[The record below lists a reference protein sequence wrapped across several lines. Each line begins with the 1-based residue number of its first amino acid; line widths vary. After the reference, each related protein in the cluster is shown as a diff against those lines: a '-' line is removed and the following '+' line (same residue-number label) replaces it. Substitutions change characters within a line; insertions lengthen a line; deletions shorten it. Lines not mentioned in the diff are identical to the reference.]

1 MQIFLNQL
9 VYFGFF
15 QCVFLLGIY
24 LFSAK
29 KRKNINGYLIFLVFV
44 LLIGLSG
51 RVLYLSDLFGKDF
64 RLIGLSEFATL
75 LFGSTIFLFTK
86 SSLGHKS
93 FSKQDL
99 VHYVPG
105 FFYILF
111 VIFYFMLPSNEVIG
125 SRAKSG
131 ELFRTITLFIGIG
144 LLFNI
149 TYWLLSLQTFL
160 EFRKK
165 LRDEVSYAVKT
176 SFFFNFLIAI
186 GVCLLSWLVV
196 YVISIFG
203 FELIERQAREFIWLS
218 IALVILFIAYYS
230 IISPPLFQI
239 QSLKLTP
246 KYSQSK
252 LSLKD
257 LETLKI
263 TLENL
268 MEEKKPY
275 LNSKL
280 LKSEL
285 SEMLGVS
292 NPEMAR
298 LLNEKIG
305 MNFFEFVNYYR
316 IKEFISLA
324 KTEEAKNL
332 TLFGIAQEVGF
343 NSKTT
348 FNKSFKNLMGDS
360 PSVYFNKE
368 QS

>member
-1 MQIFLNQL
+1 MQIVLNQL

-15 QCVFLLGIY
+15 QCIFLLGIY
-24 LFSAK
+24 LFSVK
-29 KRKNINGYLIFLVFV
+29 KRKKMNGYLVFLILV

-51 RVLYLSDLFGKDF
+51 RVLYISDIFGKDF

-75 LFGSTIFLFTK
+75 LFGSTIYLFTR
-86 SSLGHKS
+86 SSLKKKHFKRV
-93 FSKQDL
+93 DL

-111 VIFYFMLPSNEVIG
+111 VVFYFMLPSDEVIG
-125 SRAKSG
+125 SRAKTG
-131 ELFRTITLFIGIG
+131 ELFRTITLFIGVG

-149 TYWLLSLQTFL
+149 TYWVLSLQVFMT
-160 EFRKK
+160 FRKQ
-165 LRDEVSYAVKT
+165 LRNELSYTVKT
-176 SFFFNFLIAI
+176 SFFFNFLMAI
-186 GVCLLSWLVV
+186 GVCLLSWVIV
-196 YVISIFG
+196 YFVSIFG
-203 FELIERQAREFIWLS
+203 FELIERQARQFIWLS
-218 IALVILFIAYYS
+218 IALIILFIAFYGIVS
-230 IISPPLFQI
+230 PDLFEIS
-239 QSLKLTP
+239 SLRKAQ
-246 KYSQSK
+246 KYAQSK

-257 LETLKI
+257 LDTLKVS
-263 TLENL
+263 LENL
-268 MEEKKPY
+268 MEQKKPY
-275 LNSKL
+275 LNNKL
-280 LKSEL
+280 LKAEL

-324 KTEEAKNL
+324 KTEKAKTL

-348 FNKSFKNLMGDS
+348 FNKSFKRLMGES
-360 PSVYFNKE
+360 PSTYFSNI

>member
-1 MQIFLNQL
+1 M
-9 VYFGFF
+9 
-15 QCVFLLGIY
+15 
-24 LFSAK
+24 
-29 KRKNINGYLIFLVFV
+29 NGYLIFLIFI

-51 RVLYLSDLFGKDF
+51 RVLYISGIFGKDF

-86 SSLGHKS
+86 SSLNQKP
-93 FSKQDL
+93 FSKLDL

-111 VIFYFMLPSNEVIG
+111 VIFYFMLPSNEVIA

-149 TYWLLSLQTFL
+149 TYWVLSLQVFL
-160 EFRKK
+160 SFRKK
-165 LRDEVSYAVKT
+165 LRDEFSYTIKT
-176 SFFFNFLIAI
+176 SFFLKFLMAI
-186 GVCLLSWLVV
+186 GLCLLSWVIV
-196 YVISIFG
+196 YFISIFG
-203 FELIERQAREFIWLS
+203 FELIERRAREFIWLS
-218 IALVILFIAYYS
+218 IALIILFIAFFG
-230 IISPPLFQI
+230 ILSPDLFQI
-239 QSLKLTP
+239 GSSNKAQ
-246 KYSQSK
+246 KYAQSK
-252 LSLKD
+252 FSLKD
-257 LETLKI
+257 LDALKVK
-263 TLENL
+263 LENL

-275 LNSKL
+275 LNNKL
-280 LKSEL
+280 LKAEL

-316 IKEFISLA
+316 IKEFVSLA
-324 KTEEAKNL
+324 KTEKAKTL

-348 FNKSFKNLMGDS
+348 FNKSFKKLMGDS
-360 PSVYFNKE
+360 PSAYFNKE
-368 QS
+368 HL